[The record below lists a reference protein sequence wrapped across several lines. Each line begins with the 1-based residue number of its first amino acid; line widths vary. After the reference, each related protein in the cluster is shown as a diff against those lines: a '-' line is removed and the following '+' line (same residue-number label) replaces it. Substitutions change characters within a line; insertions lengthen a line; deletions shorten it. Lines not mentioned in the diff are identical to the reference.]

1 MLDVAPIEAE
11 KDGDGASPEGELN
24 EDEVQEAEVQKD
36 DLASDFFIVGIGAS
50 AGGLEALTALL
61 SRVKLDCMAFVVI
74 QHVAKGKA
82 KGKA

>member
-1 MLDVAPIEAE
+1 MARRP
-11 KDGDGASPEGELN
+11 KASSTKTKF
-24 EDEVQEAEVQKD
+24 QEAEVQKD